1 MFIIFYLIYSLII
14 PTKVYVNI
22 EKVNPIITHTGIT
35 FKNDNEIIRYD
46 FRAFNDNDDFMTTEE
61 TRKNMNIMFPNI
73 NPKFFRY
80 MGFDEYK
87 EYRKDITLYS
97 EEIYLG
103 ETNYS
108 LEEIINYEKCI
119 NKFYFLGIHDC
130 RHYVNDL
137 TRWCLNVSIPIW
149 NLKKVKNFNNYQ
161 NFKMNF

>member
-1 MFIIFYLIYSLII
+1 
-14 PTKVYVNI
+14 
-22 EKVNPIITHTGIT
+22 
-35 FKNDNEIIRYD
+35 
-46 FRAFNDNDDFMTTEE
+46 
-61 TRKNMNIMFPNI
+61 
-73 NPKFFRY
+73 

-149 NLKKVKNFNNYQ
+149 NLEKLKNFNNYQ
-161 NFKMNF
+161 NFKINF